1 MAAGTGC
8 DLGCGICRKTKK
20 VTHMRR
26 ALLTAP
32 ILSLGFGLPAQAL
45 DLESL
50 SASDRAL
57 LQAEIRGYLLENPEV
72 IMEAVA
78 VLEERQ
84 AANRAQEDVDLV
96 KVNAEALFNDPHSW
110 VGGNPDG
117 DITLVEFMDYRCGYC
132 RRAQADVAGLLK
144 DDGNIRFIV
153 KEFPILGEESVLASR
168 FAIATRQVAGD
179 DAYKAVHEAL
189 MSYSG
194 AMTELAFTRL
204 GDTLGL
210 DAKAIVEAMSN
221 DAVTRVIADN
231 HALGQRM
238 QISGTPSFVMG
249 DRMLRGF
256 LPQAEMQ
263 RIADDI
269 RSQ

>member
-1 MAAGTGC
+1 M
-8 DLGCGICRKTKK
+8 I
-20 VTHMRR
+20 R

-32 ILSLGFGLPAQAL
+32 LLWLGLGLAASAL

-57 LQAEIRGYLLENPEV
+57 LQAEIRSYLLENPEV

-78 VLEERQ
+78 VLEDRQ
-84 AANRAQEDVDLV
+84 AAQQAQQDVDLV
-96 KVNAEALFNDPHSW
+96 KTNADALFDDPQSWTGGNAE
-110 VGGNPDG
+110 G
-117 DITLVEFMDYRCGYC
+117 DVTLVEFMDYRCGYC
-132 RRAQADVAGLLK
+132 RRAHPDIAGLLQ
-144 DDGNIRFIV
+144 DDGNIRFII

-179 DAYKAVHEAL
+179 DAYKAVHDAL
-189 MSYSG
+189 MTYG
-194 AMTELAFTRL
+194 GTMNERAFTRIAE
-204 GDTLGL
+204 TLGL
-210 DAKAIVEAMSN
+210 APVPILAAMDS

-249 DRMLRGF
+249 DRMLRGY
-256 LPQAEMQ
+256 LPKAAMQ
-263 RIADDI
+263 EIARDI
-269 RSQ
+269 RAQ